1 VFRACYES
9 IKVMRTIE
17 TTSHK
22 AAAALMSYG
31 FSLRSTTFDGRRM
44 TFLIG
49 VPSER
54 RGEANYI
61 LETCTGVEMDIEV
74 HLGRYEAAYR
84 CFKNLLRKHIKR
96 KYILE
101 TCTGVEMDIEVHLG
115 RYEAAYRCFKN
126 LLRKHIKRKYETGD
140 DHEIRNDAEGR
151 PAEPRRTGCG
161 QSGGGP

>member
-1 VFRACYES
+1 
-9 IKVMRTIE
+9 
-17 TTSHK
+17 
-22 AAAALMSYG
+22 
-31 FSLRSTTFDGRRM
+31 M

-96 KYILE
+96 KYE
-101 TCTGVEMDIEVHLG
+101 GV
-115 RYEAAYRCFKN
+115 
-126 LLRKHIKRKYETGD
+126 
-140 DHEIRNDAEGR
+140 DHREDWDDAEGR
-151 PAEPRRTGCG
+151 PAEP
-161 QSGGGP
+161 